1 MKHKLIYADDLK
13 DLMYVACMGQDKE
26 FVKVFEMV
34 IDDCPE
40 AILEEKIE
48 TNADKIRSM
57 TDEEL
62 AEWFMDGDCPCD
74 YCDFKYKS
82 CGGESCYNAMEKW
95 LKQKVKEE

>member
-1 MKHKLIYADDLK
+1 MKRKLIYADDLK

-48 TNADKIRSM
+48 TNADKICSM

-62 AEWFMDGDCPCD
+62 AEWFMDRDCPCE

-82 CGGESCYNAMEKW
+82 CEGESCYNAMEKW